1 MSGPKIVDIR
11 VVEAIEERQRR
22 LMRKRFRQLQKQ
34 WQQQRQ
40 RIEAAVEAIRSL
52 IDADEIKAIEQT
64 IVVMDR
70 RFAQLNDD
78 QSMQELENRGAE
90 RLAFMDAELNRL
102 QQQINDSV
110 IEARQRA
117 RSLRAA
123 LKDLADRLKAAGLEQ
138 ECRALMMAPSA
149 EALERA
155 AQLLRRRER
164 EHQQEQ
170 SGQALK
176 QALDDLGIS
185 AASRQLQP
193 EQREP
198 ARERI
203 EQLLVQLELLDNG
216 SDAADLRARLDALD
230 GELDP
235 RQRRLRL
242 DSLVLQVSQAIKR
255 RSEAVDRQA
264 ILDELEAQLGV
275 YDTVPAGLIK
285 AIAAQREGQQNGPS
299 LTDLRQAVKSW
310 CEQEARRLDGE
321 RIRSVV
327 LGSLREL
334 GYDVREG
341 MATGWVE
348 GGSIVLQKAG
358 SSDYAVELQDLNGRL
373 RSQVL
378 RYGDPDA
385 PVNDQQRQRDTE
397 IEQQWCSAHA
407 QTLASLRQQGMET
420 QIMAKREPGEVPLVV
435 VRTTDTDR
443 SVRTIG
449 VASPSSQQQST

>member
-52 IDADEIKAIEQT
+52 IDADEIKGIEQT
-64 IVVMDR
+64 IVAMDR

-78 QSMQELENRGAE
+78 QSMQELENRGVE
-90 RLAFMDAELNRL
+90 RLAFMDAELKRL

-110 IEARQRA
+110 IEAQQRA
-117 RSLRAA
+117 RSMRAA
-123 LKDLADRLKAAGLEQ
+123 LTDLAGRLQAAGLEQ
-138 ECRALMMAPSA
+138 ECQALMMAPSA

-155 AQLLRRRER
+155 AQLLSRREG
-164 EHQQEQ
+164 ELQQEQ
-170 SGQALK
+170 NSQALK
-176 QALDDLGIS
+176 QVLDDLGIS

-193 EQREP
+193 EQHEP
-198 ARERI
+198 ERERI

-242 DSLVLQVSQAIKR
+242 DSLALLVSQAIQR

-275 YDTVPAGLIK
+275 YDTVPAELIK
-285 AIAAQREGQQNGPS
+285 AIAAQRESQQNGPS
-299 LTDLRQAVKSW
+299 LTDLREVVQRW

-348 GGSIVLQKAG
+348 GGSIVLQRAG
-358 SSDYAVELQDLNGRL
+358 SSDYAVELQDMNGRL
-373 RSQVL
+373 RTQVV
-378 RYGDPDA
+378 RYGDPSA

-397 IEQQWCSAHA
+397 IEEQWCTAHA
-407 QTLASLRQQGMET
+407 QTLANLRQHGMEA
-420 QIMAKREPGEVPLVV
+420 QVMAKRSPGEAPLKV
-435 VRTTDTDR
+435 VRATEAR
-443 SVRTIG
+443 SSNQSVGLTNQ
-449 VASPSSQQQST
+449 SSQRHRN